1 MSKKSRFCRLKVH
14 KEKKSKGKK
23 SKENLSLTSFE
34 KRDAC
39 ENSFPREK
47 IRTKE
52 KPENSCIP
60 AFISLSLQTL
70 NRKHLTTKMSDIKT
84 NEEEGK
90 KSLNFIEAMIEKD
103 LAEGKNKGRVQTRFP
118 PEPNGYLHIGHAK
131 AICMDFGIA
140 QKYGG
145 VCNLRFDDTNP
156 VKEDLEYVDAI
167 KEDIEWLGYHWDN
180 IYYASDYFQQLWD
193 FAIQL
198 IKEGKAYIDE
208 QTSEQIASQKGT
220 PTQPGTNS
228 PYRDRPIEENLALFH
243 KMNSGEL
250 EEGSMV
256 LRAKIDMA
264 NPNMHFR
271 DPIIYRIVK
280 TPHHRTGDKW
290 KAYPMYDFAH
300 GQSDFF
306 EGVTHS
312 LCTLEFVVHRPLYDL
327 FIDWLKEG
335 KDLDDN
341 RPRQTEFNKL
351 NLSYT
356 LMSKRNLLILVKE
369 GLVHDWD
376 DPRMPTICGF
386 RRRGYS
392 PEAIH
397 KFIDKIGYTTYDA
410 LNEFAL
416 LESAVREDL
425 NTRATRVSA
434 VLNPVKLIITNYPEG
449 QVEEMEAINNP
460 EDPSAGSHTIEFSRE
475 LWIEREDFME
485 DAPKKFFRM
494 TPGQEV
500 RLKNAY
506 IVKCTGCKKDGNG
519 EITEIYCEYDPNTK
533 SGMPDSNRK
542 VKGTL
547 HWLSCAHCLPAEV
560 RLYDRLWK
568 VENPR
573 DEMAAIREA
582 KNCSPLEAMKE
593 IINPDSLNILT
604 NCYVEK
610 YLADAKPLDYLQ
622 FQRIGYF
629 NVDKD
634 STPGKLV
641 FNRTVSLKDTW
652 SKMKDK

>member
-1 MSKKSRFCRLKVH
+1 
-14 KEKKSKGKK
+14 
-23 SKENLSLTSFE
+23 
-34 KRDAC
+34 
-39 ENSFPREK
+39 
-47 IRTKE
+47 
-52 KPENSCIP
+52 
-60 AFISLSLQTL
+60 
-70 NRKHLTTKMSDIKT
+70 MSDIKT

-90 KSLNFIEAMIEKD
+90 KSLNFIEAMVEKD

-131 AICMDFGIA
+131 AICLDFGIA

-167 KEDIEWLGYHWDN
+167 KEDIEWLGYHWNN

-208 QTSEQIASQKGT
+208 QGT

-228 PYRDRPIEENLALFH
+228 PYRDRPIEENLELFH

-335 KDLDDN
+335 KDLNDN

-460 EDPSAGSHTIEFSRE
+460 EDLSAGSHTIEFSRE

-506 IVKCTGCKKDGNG
+506 IVKCTGCKKDENG

-593 IINPDSLNILT
+593 IINPDSLKVLT

-610 YLADAKPLDYLQ
+610 FLADSKPLDYLQ

-634 STPGKLV
+634 STVDKLV

-652 SKMKDK
+652 SKVKDK

>member
-1 MSKKSRFCRLKVH
+1 MPHSKKNYQF
-14 KEKKSKGKK
+14 
-23 SKENLSLTSFE
+23 LS
-34 KRDAC
+34 
-39 ENSFPREK
+39 
-47 IRTKE
+47 
-52 KPENSCIP
+52 
-60 AFISLSLQTL
+60 
-70 NRKHLTTKMSDIKT
+70 MSDINT

-90 KSLNFIEAMIEKD
+90 KNLNFIEAAVEKD
-103 LAEGKNKGRVQTRFP
+103 LAEGKNGGRVQTRFP

-131 AICMDFGIA
+131 AICLDFGIA
-140 QKYGG
+140 ERHGG
-145 VCNLRFDDTNP
+145 ICNLRFDDTNP
-156 VKEDLEYVDAI
+156 TKEDEEYVEAI
-167 KEDIEWLGYHWDN
+167 KEDIQWLGYQWGN

-193 FAIQL
+193 FAIRL
-198 IKEGKAYIDE
+198 IEEGKAYIDE
-208 QTSEQIASQKGT
+208 QTSEQIAQQKGT
-220 PTQPGTNS
+220 PTQPGIES
-228 PYRDRPIEENLALFH
+228 PYRNRPIEESLALFK
-243 KMNSGEL
+243 KMNTGEIA
-250 EEGSMV
+250 EGAMV

-271 DPIIYRIVK
+271 DPIIYRVVNH
-280 TPHHRTGDKW
+280 PHHRTGTTW

-335 KDLDDN
+335 EDLSDN

-356 LMSKRNLLILVKE
+356 LMSKRNLLTLVKE
-369 GLVHDWD
+369 NLVNGWD

-392 PEAIH
+392 PESIR

-425 NTRATRVSA
+425 NARAIRVSA
-434 VLNPVKLIITNYPEG
+434 VINPVKLIITNYPEG
-449 QVEEMEAINNP
+449 QVEELEAINNP
-460 EDPSAGSHTIEFSRE
+460 EDPEAGSHTIEFSRE
-475 LWIEREDFME
+475 LWMEREDFME
-485 DAPKKFFRM
+485 DAPKKYFRM

-506 IVKCTGCKKDGNG
+506 IVKCTGCKKDENG
-519 EITEIYCEYDPNTK
+519 EITEVYCEYDPNTR
-533 SGMPDSNRK
+533 SGMPDANRK

-547 HWLSCAHCLPAEV
+547 HWVSCAHCQKAEV

-573 DEMAAIREA
+573 DELAAIREE

-593 IINPDSLNILT
+593 IINPNSLEIRK

-610 YLADAKPLDYLQ
+610 FVATLPKLSYLQ

-629 NVDKD
+629 NIDSE
-634 STPGKLV
+634 STPDNLV
-641 FNRTVSLKDTW
+641 FNRTVGLKDTW
-652 SKMKDK
+652 SKINK